1 MRRFAGQT
9 FALILIVLC
18 CYWIWQGSLAHQA
31 ELEQKRKD
39 FNAKPIEM
47 EVYP

>member
-1 MRRFAGQT
+1 MRRHLGQA
-9 FALILIVLC
+9 FALLLIVLC
-18 CYWIWQGSLAHQA
+18 CYWIWQGVEAHQA
-31 ELEQKRKD
+31 ELEQKRQD